1 MLNDSTDYGAKRL
14 LLYGDEQ
21 MEVQHM
27 MNVFI

>member
-1 MLNDSTDYGAKRL
+1 MTVPTMVRRDCCYI
-14 LLYGDEQ
+14 GDEQ